1 MRALL
6 LLPVFALAACASTSP
21 KDLEKMSTIDVCY
34 EGMMDPDK
42 KEAMQAELNRRQ
54 ENCDKYADKLKEMA
68 AQEAR
73 AGGPG
78 AQGTDAAKSSG
89 YGSAPSGGMG
99 RY

>member
-6 LLPVFALAACASTSP
+6 LLPVVLLAACASTSP

-42 KEAMQAELNRRQ
+42 KAMVDAELTRRQ
-54 ENCDKYADKLKEMA
+54 ENCDKYAEKLKEMA
-68 AQEAR
+68 RQEAR

-89 YGSAPSGGMG
+89 YGGAPSGGMG

>member
-6 LLPVFALAACASTSP
+6 LLPAALLAACAGPSP
-21 KDLEKMSTIDVCY
+21 KDLEKMSTLDVCY
-34 EGMMDPDK
+34 ESYMDADK
-42 KEAMQAELNRRQ
+42 KAIVDAELTRRQ
-54 ENCDKYADKLKEMA
+54 ENCDKYAAKLKEMA
-68 AQEAR
+68 SQEAR